1 MQNSVAIISTIVA
14 VVLLGVSG
22 YLYFDKQSLEDQLKQ
37 TEGELNSVSVET
49 GSILEQGNKSEIET
63 AEALPVCFNEWLDD
77 QYVITSS
84 VDTSSWTSFDGGYSG
99 FKLKYPKGVV
109 VDEVNVISEE
119 NSKLKARISVS
130 VLEGEFAVS
139 SINTPRIVYEVFSD
153 TWWKTRDFGYPPDFA
168 SAKKCTPN
176 EIGRTIKDSYPIY
189 MLSDGDVG
197 VSVIDYFI
205 IMRTPTEHEPL
216 VIKFTTGSDGN
227 DPGYQ
232 GFGEFRDT
240 LEQII
245 QTIEGQLTIK
255 G

>member
-1 MQNSVAIISTIVA
+1 MQNNVAIISAIVA

-22 YLYFDKQSLEDQLKQ
+22 YLYLNKQSLEDQLKQ
-37 TEGELNSVSVET
+37 VEGKLNSVSVQTE
-49 GSILEQGNKSEIET
+49 GILEQSNNSEMET
-63 AEALPVCFNEWLDD
+63 AQTLPVCFNEWLDD
-77 QYVITSS
+77 EYVITSS
-84 VDTSSWTSFDGGYSG
+84 VDTSTWMSFDGGYNG
-99 FKLKYPKGVV
+99 FKLKYPKGIV
-109 VDEVNVISEE
+109 VDEMNVISEE
-119 NSKLKARISVS
+119 NSNLKARISVS
-130 VLEGEFAVS
+130 VLKGEFAVS
-139 SINTPRIVYEVFSD
+139 SVNTPSIVYEPFSD

-176 EIGRTIKDSYPIY
+176 EVGRTAKDGYPIY
-189 MLSDGDVG
+189 MLADGDVG

-205 IMRTPTEHEPL
+205 IMRTPTEHESL
-216 VIKFTTGSDGN
+216 VIMFTTGSDGN